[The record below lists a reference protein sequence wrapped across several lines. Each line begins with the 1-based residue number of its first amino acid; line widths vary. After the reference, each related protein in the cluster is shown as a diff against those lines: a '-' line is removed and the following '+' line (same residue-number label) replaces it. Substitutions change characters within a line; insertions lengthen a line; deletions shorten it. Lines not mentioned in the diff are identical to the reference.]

1 MAKVNQTPMM
11 VQYQKIKD
19 QYPDAFLFYRLGDFY
34 EMFNDDAVKGAQ
46 LLELT
51 LTSRN
56 HSSKNPIPMC
66 GVPHRAVQNY
76 IDILVDRGYKVA
88 ICEQMEDPKLAQG
101 MVKREVIQLVTP
113 GTQTDTGAG
122 NAKDNNYLTAL
133 TQVKNKF
140 GFAYADLSTG
150 ELKVT
155 SLTDFDA
162 VLNEVMSLQTKETVV
177 DKSVSKDV
185 LEQLQTVGILISHQD
200 ETEVKS
206 ELSYLTQGV
215 TAPEQLTVLNHLLTY
230 IITTQ
235 KRSLAHLQRAVMYEP
250 TFFLKMDHY
259 SQRNLELIQNMR
271 TGKKSGTLLWLLDE
285 TKTAMGGRLLKQ
297 WLDRPLVSRKHI
309 LARQKKVSVLVDQY
323 FERNSLQE
331 ELTKVYDLERLAG
344 RVAFGSVNGRDLIQL
359 KTSLKQIP
367 KLQHILNELP
377 DAVFDDI
384 YDRLDPIDNV
394 TDVIDEAIVDEPPLS
409 VTDGGVIKDGYD
421 KTLDSYRQA
430 MHNGKQWLAEMEASE
445 RKATG
450 INNLKIGYNR
460 VFGYYIDVTKTNL
473 DKLPEGRYERKQT
486 LTNSERFTTPE
497 LKEKE
502 HLILEAE
509 EKSTDLEYKLF
520 VKVRELV
527 KKNIQR
533 IQSLAHAVSELDVL
547 QSFADISE
555 KYRFVAP
562 TFTKSGHD
570 LEIVEGR
577 HPVVEKVLGR
587 QTYVPNDVK
596 MPEETSI
603 LLITGPNMS
612 GKSTY
617 MRQLALTVILAQM
630 GCFVPAKSAKMPI
643 FDQIFTRI
651 GAADDLISG
660 ESTFMVEMK
669 EANEALAHATANSLV
684 LFDEIGRGTATHDG
698 MALAQAIIE
707 FVHDRIHAKTLFSTH
722 YHELTVL
729 DKSLAHLKNVHVGAV
744 EKNGELVFLHQMQD
758 GPADKSYGIH
768 VAKLAGLPDSL
779 LKRADKILTHLE
791 KTQDQHASVQVA
803 AEDKP
808 VQPEPQPQPKPQPKP
823 QPAEPV
829 TETAEATDADTQLSL
844 FGEPEKK
851 ATKADKVAA
860 QVKAL
865 NLMGLTP
872 MDVMN
877 QVYKWQ
883 QELTQSRKK
892 R

>member
-1 MAKVNQTPMM
+1 M

-684 LFDEIGRGTATHDG
+684 LFDEIGRGTATYDG